1 MCVTSDFKLWNTNRK
16 TSEFL
21 DSHVKTIMQEIWS
34 YIKDSADF
42 ISIVGQIV
50 DIPENAILVTADL
63 VGFYHSIPRK
73 TGLKALKN
81 ALEKK
86 TKAYPY

>member
-1 MCVTSDFKLWNTNRK
+1 
-16 TSEFL
+16 
-21 DSHVKTIMQEIWS
+21 MQEIWS

-63 VGFYHSIPRK
+63 VGFYHSIPHK

-86 TKAYPY
+86 TKAYPYWKINEYDRICVQKAFFWIQWFC